1 MSRIPVTQYDPPFA
15 ITRASH
21 LVLTSQD
28 LAASERF
35 YTQVAGMV
43 LTHKDDRR
51 LYLRG
56 LEEACHHSLVIAYSK
71 AEPHC
76 ERIGLRVF
84 QERDLAAAKRF
95 LDLQGLENHWAEVPF
110 QGRTL
115 HFTDPVG
122 TPIELCA
129 RMPVMP
135 RLHHQV
141 HLYRGGS
148 AQRLDHFQLHTPY
161 VQRAAEFYMT
171 QLGFR
176 ASDIYF
182 NEQGMG
188 AAFLQRKGNTQDL
201 VYLHGPGPRL
211 HHFGYTI
218 PDSQEILRACDTA
231 GNLGFGDAVERGP
244 GRHGMGHV
252 LYVYL
257 RDPDGHRL
265 ELHNTPYQMIDIELE
280 TNLLEADQRQQLLP
294 WGLPPQRKWVAEAST
309 FAGVAIEHPSG
320 GGYPLVLEEYLSRI

>member
-1 MSRIPVTQYDPPFA
+1 MTSIPMTQYEPPFA

-21 LVLTSQD
+21 LVLTSQN
-28 LAASERF
+28 LAASELF

-43 LTHKDDRR
+43 LTHKEDDR

-56 LEEACHHSLVIAYSK
+56 LEEACHHSLVIKLSK

-84 QERDLAAAKRF
+84 REKDLELAKLFFDQR
-95 LDLQGLENHWAEVPF
+95 GMENHWTEVPF

-115 HFTDPVG
+115 HFTDPTG
-122 TPIELCA
+122 ALIELCA
-129 RMPVMP
+129 SMPVVP

-148 AQRLDHFQLHTPY
+148 AQRLDHFQLHTPH

-182 NEQGMG
+182 NQQGLG

-252 LYVYL
+252 LFVYL
-257 RDPDGHRL
+257 RDPDGHRI

-280 TNLLEADQRQQLLP
+280 TNLLAADQRQQLLP

-309 FAGVAIEHPSG
+309 FTDVPVEQPAG

>member
-35 YTQVAGMV
+35 YTQVAGIV
-43 LTHKDDRR
+43 LTHKDDRH

-129 RMPVMP
+129 SMPVMP

>member
-43 LTHKDDRR
+43 LTHKDDRH

-84 QERDLAAAKRF
+84 QEKDLAAAKRF
-95 LDLQGLENHWAEVPF
+95 LDLQGLDNHWVEVPF
-110 QGRTL
+110 QGLTL

-129 RMPVMP
+129 SMPVMP

-176 ASDIYF
+176 ASDIYM

-252 LYVYL
+252 LFVYL

-265 ELHNTPYQMIDIELE
+265 ELHNTPYQMIDIELG

-309 FAGVAIEHPSG
+309 FAGAAIEHPS

>member
-43 LTHKDDRR
+43 LTHKDDRH

-84 QERDLAAAKRF
+84 QEKDLAAAKRF
-95 LDLQGLENHWAEVPF
+95 LDQQGLDNHWAEVPF
-110 QGRTL
+110 QGLTL

-129 RMPVMP
+129 SMPVMP

-176 ASDIYF
+176 ASDIYM

-252 LYVYL
+252 LFVYL

-265 ELHNTPYQMIDIELE
+265 ELHNTPYQMIDIELG

-309 FAGVAIEHPSG
+309 FAGAAIEHPSG

>member
-95 LDLQGLENHWAEVPF
+95 WICKGLKTT
-110 QGRTL
+110 G
-115 HFTDPVG
+115 
-122 TPIELCA
+122 
-129 RMPVMP
+129 
-135 RLHHQV
+135 
-141 HLYRGGS
+141 
-148 AQRLDHFQLHTPY
+148 QRCLF
-161 VQRAAEFYMT
+161 RAAPCISPI
-171 QLGFR
+171 R
-176 ASDIYF
+176 
-182 NEQGMG
+182 
-188 AAFLQRKGNTQDL
+188 L
-201 VYLHGPGPRL
+201 VRRSNCAP
-211 HHFGYTI
+211 
-218 PDSQEILRACDTA
+218 AC
-231 GNLGFGDAVERGP
+231 R
-244 GRHGMGHV
+244 
-252 LYVYL
+252 
-257 RDPDGHRL
+257 
-265 ELHNTPYQMIDIELE
+265 
-280 TNLLEADQRQQLLP
+280 
-294 WGLPPQRKWVAEAST
+294 
-309 FAGVAIEHPSG
+309 
-320 GGYPLVLEEYLSRI
+320 

>member
-43 LTHKDDRR
+43 LTHKDDRH

-84 QERDLAAAKRF
+84 QEKDLAAAKRF
-95 LDLQGLENHWAEVPF
+95 LDLQGLDNHWAEVPF
-110 QGRTL
+110 QGLTL

-129 RMPVMP
+129 SMPVMP

-176 ASDIYF
+176 ASDIYM

-252 LYVYL
+252 LFVYL

-265 ELHNTPYQMIDIELE
+265 ELHNTPYQMIDIELG

-309 FAGVAIEHPSG
+309 FAGAAIEHPSG

>member
-35 YTQVAGMV
+35 YTQVVGMV
-43 LTHKDDRR
+43 LTHKDDRH

-84 QERDLAAAKRF
+84 QEKDLAAAKRF
-95 LDLQGLENHWAEVPF
+95 LDLQGLDNHWAEVPF
-110 QGRTL
+110 HGLTL

-129 RMPVMP
+129 SMPVMP

-176 ASDIYF
+176 ASDIYM

-252 LYVYL
+252 LFVYL

-265 ELHNTPYQMIDIELE
+265 ELHNTPYQMIDIELG

-309 FAGVAIEHPSG
+309 FAGAAIEHPSG

>member
-1 MSRIPVTQYDPPFA
+1 MTRLPLTEYDPPFS

-21 LVLTSQD
+21 LVLTSRD
-28 LAASERF
+28 LAASELF
-35 YTQVAGMV
+35 YTQVIGMV
-43 LTHKDDRR
+43 LTRREDDR

-56 LEEACHHSLVIAYSK
+56 LEEACHHSLVIKLST

-84 QERDLAAAKRF
+84 REKDLEVAKRF
-95 LDLQGLENHWAEVPF
+95 FDQQGLENRWVEVPF

-115 HFTDPVG
+115 HFTDPTG
-122 TPIELCA
+122 TLIELCA
-129 RMPVMP
+129 SMPVMP

-141 HLYRGGS
+141 HLYRGGC
-148 AQRLDHFQLHTPY
+148 AQRLDHFQLHTPH

-182 NEQGMG
+182 DEQGLG
-188 AAFLQRKGNTQDL
+188 AAFLQRKGSTQDL

-252 LYVYL
+252 LFVYL
-257 RDPDGHRL
+257 RDPDGHRI
-265 ELHNTPYQMIDIELE
+265 ELHNTPYQMMDIELE
-280 TNLLEADQRQQLLP
+280 TNILEAGERQQLLP
-294 WGLPPQRKWVAEAST
+294 WGLPPQRKWVTEATAFTDTPVEKPAS
-309 FAGVAIEHPSG
+309 
-320 GGYPLVLEEYLSRI
+320 GGYPLVLEEYLSRK

>member
-43 LTHKDDRR
+43 LTHKDDRH

-129 RMPVMP
+129 SMPVMP

>member
-43 LTHKDDRR
+43 LTHKDDRH

-84 QERDLAAAKRF
+84 QEKDLAAAKRF
-95 LDLQGLENHWAEVPF
+95 LDLQGLDNHWAEVPF
-110 QGRTL
+110 QGLTL

-129 RMPVMP
+129 SMPVMP

-176 ASDIYF
+176 ASDIYM

-252 LYVYL
+252 LFVYL

-265 ELHNTPYQMIDIELE
+265 ELHNTPYQMIDIELG

-309 FAGVAIEHPSG
+309 FAGAAIEHPSG
-320 GGYPLVLEEYLSRI
+320 GGYPPVLEEYLSRI

>member
-129 RMPVMP
+129 SMPVMT

>member
-43 LTHKDDRR
+43 LTHKDDCR

-56 LEEACHHSLVIAYSK
+56 LEEACHHSLVITYSK

-84 QERDLAAAKRF
+84 QERDLVAAKLF
-95 LDLQGLENHWAEVPF
+95 LDLQGLENNWAEVPF

-129 RMPVMP
+129 SMPVVP

-182 NEQGMG
+182 NEQGLG

-252 LYVYL
+252 LFVYL
-257 RDPDGHRL
+257 RDPDGHRI

-294 WGLPPQRKWVAEAST
+294 WGLPPQRKWVTEAST

-320 GGYPLVLEEYLSRI
+320 AGYPLVLEEYLSRI

>member
-129 RMPVMP
+129 SMPVMP

-294 WGLPPQRKWVAEAST
+294 WGLPPQRIWVAEAST